1 MIRIRIER
9 SWIGHHPV
17 TSFGFSNRPLIMI
30 LIIKHFYGFESKH
43 IFSQNSFFKTGSTSG
58 QWQSELEWL
67 IINHSLI
74 WVWEKCVFSEKSH
87 LINFIDATDL
97 SLCRRIKNAWVVD
110 KKISW
115 TYTQVYIE
123 HNEILLCIYS
133 VAVNDPKV
141 TLNDPRRIHYRDMIG
156 WYTFDSHW
164 FKNRER
170 APIFV
175 QSERGISL
183 SLHWHQLFS
192 FLPILRVINLC
203 PRRITLETFIFFAY
217 AFFATVKV
225 FYIILH
231 F

>member
-1 MIRIRIER
+1 M
-9 SWIGHHPV
+9 
-17 TSFGFSNRPLIMI
+17 
-30 LIIKHFYGFESKH
+30 
-43 IFSQNSFFKTGSTSG
+43 Q
-58 QWQSELEWL
+58 
-67 IINHSLI
+67 LI
-74 WVWEKCVFSEKSH
+74 WVCVGGSKMRGW
-87 LINFIDATDL
+87 LT
-97 SLCRRIKNAWVVD
+97 
-110 KKISW
+110 KISW

-133 VAVNDPKV
+133 VVVNDPKV

-203 PRRITLETFIFFAY
+203 PRRITLETFIFFSPTPFLQLSKFLHYFALLR
-217 AFFATVKV
+217 FFDQK
-225 FYIILH
+225 
-231 F
+231 

>member
-1 MIRIRIER
+1 MI
-9 SWIGHHPV
+9 H
-17 TSFGFSNRPLIMI
+17 
-30 LIIKHFYGFESKH
+30 Y
-43 IFSQNSFFKTGSTSG
+43 
-58 QWQSELEWL
+58 QSLTDL
-67 IINHSLI
+67 SMRKMCFLRKIAFDQFDL
-74 WVWEKCVFSEKSH
+74 
-87 LINFIDATDL
+87 IDATDL

-133 VAVNDPKV
+133 VVVNDPKV
-141 TLNDPRRIHYRDMIG
+141 TLNDLRRIHYRDMIG

-203 PRRITLETFIFFAY
+203 PRRITLETFIFSPTPFLQLSK
-217 AFFATVKV
+217 FFTLFCTFKIFRPKINFKFTRTSLAPYRLISKFLPNFHF
-225 FYIILH
+225 FY
-231 F
+231 